1 MNNSYP
7 KLQFNEILQQTI
19 TSTGL
24 SVSQFSTQSGIDL
37 PDRFYRALKPNGVK
51 LGLDTLHSIVSRF
64 PELNMDRFVRFSGPV
79 LLSELCEDFASSK
92 PVNTIVSKPTEHYQI
107 LMDGK
112 DKEISR
118 LEEEVKFLRG
128 LLTK

>member
-1 MNNSYP
+1 MYP

-19 TSTGL
+19 NSTSL

-64 PELNMDRFVRFSGPV
+64 PDLNMDRFVRFSGPV
-79 LLSELCEDFASSK
+79 LLSELCEDFSVSK
-92 PVNTIVSKPTEHYQI
+92 PVNTFVSKPDEHHQFVI
-107 LMDGK
+107 AVK
-112 DKEISR
+112 DKEILR